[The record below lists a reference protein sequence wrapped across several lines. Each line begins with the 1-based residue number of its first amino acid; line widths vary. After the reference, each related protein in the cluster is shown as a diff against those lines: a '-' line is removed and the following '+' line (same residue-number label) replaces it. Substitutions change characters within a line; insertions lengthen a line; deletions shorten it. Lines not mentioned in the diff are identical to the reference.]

1 MIDITKLNCKELAT
15 ALEGM
20 RLHVGKR
27 QAIILEAQGYT
38 AKENSYGVYQPLLE
52 MMPGLVYIARHRN
65 AFLTLLSCNDKNVPG
80 GCVLLRSIEAESQV
94 HKGPGAVSKFFG
106 FDEHASY
113 GEFHIHSDEACE
125 IRSPH
130 IEPTPSK
137 IVNAKRIVT
146 SAAITDKVLARYMQ
160 QIVAAYRKMP
170 TGSFE
175 EYVNNLVATCGNES
189 ALKRALR

>member
-1 MIDITKLNCKELAT
+1 MININKLNSKELAS

-27 QAIILEAQGYT
+27 EAIILEAQGYT
-38 AKENSYGVYQPLLE
+38 AKDNSYGVYQPLLE
-52 MMPGLVYIARHRN
+52 MMPGLIYIARHRN
-65 AFLTLLSCNDKNVPG
+65 AFLTLISCKDKGVPG
-80 GCVLLRSIEAESQV
+80 GCVLLRSIEAGSQV
-94 HKGPGAVSKFFG
+94 YSGPGAVSKFLD
-106 FDEHASY
+106 FDEHATY

-125 IRSPH
+125 IRMPR

-146 SAAITDKVLARYMQ
+146 SAAITDKVLARYMP
-160 QIVAAYRKMP
+160 QIVKNYRETP

-175 EYVNNLVATCGNES
+175 EYVNNLVATCGNEA
-189 ALKRALR
+189 ALKRAVR